1 MTIVFYYW
9 FSSLMYFV
17 PMATYTTYRIT
28 FSAFLIV
35 ASREKCRET
44 LHRNRFLTAAII
56 NIVSTVLLFF
66 FPFGIGYSG
75 PTAEEMVMVILFI
88 MVNSL
93 ITHIP
98 GIISYGLVFFN
109 YGHKNRRQIGNYLKY
124 SGLFWLIFS
133 IWASISLF
141 SPFNNM
147 SQLPWILDT
156 IFNFPTFLV
165 IVVLQ
170 QILSI
175 GNWFSVLANFFLL
188 LHAFLN
194 KDRTLKIA
202 GFIHFIWQATI
213 VLSFIP
219 SYLWIYL

>member
-17 PMATYTTYRIT
+17 PMAMYTTYRIT

-35 ASREKCRET
+35 ASREKGRET
-44 LHRNRFLTAAII
+44 LYRNRFLTAAII
-56 NIVSTVLLFF
+56 IIVSTALLFF
-66 FPFGIGYSG
+66 FPVGIGYSS
-75 PTAEEMVMVILFI
+75 PTAEEMAIVVLFI
-88 MVNSL
+88 MLNSL

-109 YGHKNRRQIGNYLKY
+109 YGYKNRRQIGNYMTY
-124 SGLFWLIFS
+124 SGLFWFIFS

-147 SQLPWILDT
+147 SQLPWILHTVFD
-156 IFNFPTFLV
+156 FPIFLV
-165 IVVLQ
+165 FGVLQ

-175 GNWFSVLANFFLL
+175 GMWLSVLANIFLL

-219 SYLWIYL
+219 SYLWMYL